1 MAKIRHVAICAE
13 NTGKLA
19 EFYKTTFGM
28 HELRRLPGPAESVPI
43 FLTDGY
49 INLAVLPAS
58 QNGGREGIFHFGFQV
73 EDALDAS
80 RRAKAAGAATEA
92 EAQPQDGRY
101 AEFRVWDP
109 VGTPVD
115 LSEHGWETTRA

>member
-13 NTGKLA
+13 NTGQLA
-19 EFYKTTFGM
+19 EFYKRTFGM
-28 HELRRLPGPAESVPI
+28 HEVRRRPGPAESVPI
-43 FLTDGY
+43 ILSDGY

-58 QNGGREGIFHFGFQV
+58 QNGGREGIFHFGFHV
-73 EDALDAS
+73 EDLPATNQ
-80 RRAKAAGAATEA
+80 RAQAAGAAAEA

-101 AEFRVWDP
+101 VEFRLRDP

-115 LSEHGWETTRA
+115 LSERGWET

>member
-28 HELRRLPGPAESVPI
+28 REVRRRPGPAESVPI

-49 INLAVLPAS
+49 INLAVLPAW
-58 QNGGREGIFHFGFQV
+58 QNGSREGIFHFGFQV
-73 EDALDAS
+73 EDMPETS
-80 RRAKAAGAATEA
+80 RRATAAGAVTEA

-101 AEFRVWDP
+101 AEFRLHDP

-115 LSEHGWETTRA
+115 LSEHGWDT

>member
-13 NTGKLA
+13 NTGQLA
-19 EFYKTTFGM
+19 EFYKSTFGM
-28 HELRRLPGPAESVPI
+28 REVRRRPGPVESVPI
-43 FLTDGY
+43 FLSDGY

-73 EDALDAS
+73 EDVPETSHRALT
-80 RRAKAAGAATEA
+80 AGAAMEA
-92 EAQPQDGRY
+92 EVQPQDGRY
-101 AEFRVWDP
+101 AEFRLHDP

-115 LSEHGWETTRA
+115 LSEQGWDT